1 MIKNWLIIKHKEFYQ
16 VGSVF
21 FVGLV
26 FFSRDGSSFFK
37 AAGSGSYFYTNPYPQ
52 QKKPGRENEAGEGRS
67 GQAPRPATDE
77 KQGRQPT
84 YQKNIINNQ

>member
-1 MIKNWLIIKHKEFYQ
+1 MIKKWLIIKHKEFYQ

-21 FVGLV
+21 FEGFFFEGRIQLFQSGLIRILV
-26 FFSRDGSSFFK
+26 ILICIRNK
-37 AAGSGSYFYTNPYPQ
+37 I
-52 QKKPGRENEAGEGRS
+52 PGRENEAGEGRS